1 MTRYELIER
10 HGRALQECAA
20 AGVSVH
26 DWKNAEVYR
35 FVQDLKGK
43 GDKVDYC
50 VRTAADRFAISEATV
65 WRILR
70 SMEQPVTI
78 TV

>member
-20 AGVSVH
+20 AGVSIH
-26 DWKNAEVYR
+26 DWKNAEIYR
-35 FVQDLKGK
+35 FVLELKAK
-43 GDKVDYC
+43 GDKADYC
-50 VRTAADRFAISEATV
+50 VRMAALRFAVSEATV

-70 SMEQPVTI
+70 NMEQPVTI
-78 TV
+78 TI